1 MTTLAITLPGG
12 AEWGII
18 LLIFVL
24 LFGARKLPELGS
36 SVGKTIKNF
45 KRGVAEGSEDD
56 QPEAAEAD
64 AEAAGRTPV
73 ARDTE

>member
-12 AEWGII
+12 PEWAII

-24 LFGARKLPELGS
+24 LFGAKKLPELGS
-36 SVGKTIKNF
+36 SVGRSIKNF
-45 KRGVAEGSEDD
+45 KRGINEAQDEDETA
-56 QPEAAEAD
+56 PAD
-64 AEAAGRTPV
+64 DADRAPA